1 MKATNPPDAYKGAA
15 VRVFSNVSLK
25 ITERIESWDFAL
37 GSEIV
42 NKLLEFLRIN
52 RDGLGDHIF
61 GFELSQADFP
71 AGDVITPKFIIKENV
86 DTPKLITLD
95 QKLRLIKSVP
105 LELDSKIA
113 SGVTFSA
120 VSANTVVAEYESKSV
135 VNFYANGFWV
145 ASESLDALGS
155 LPARR
160 GKFAR
165 RGEDYELAIRDH
177 YRNQVKYWQQ
187 TDHWE
192 DRKNRILRKRLGS
205 STNTEDIF
213 HRSLLQWLNLHLDAQ
228 VRSKP
233 RTVESDEP
241 DIEVISFGGK
251 FFVIEV
257 KWLGTSGDS
266 PYLIPRLIQG
276 FGQLGTYLNKQTTVN
291 KGTLVVYDGRKREDF
306 DALNA
311 CETPEDGCVLIDE
324 CNGTSLH
331 PRGSC
336 VTLFLEN
343 KTASD

>member
-1 MKATNPPDAYKGAA
+1 M
-15 VRVFSNVSLK
+15 
-25 ITERIESWDFAL
+25 
-37 GSEIV
+37 
-42 NKLLEFLRIN
+42 N
-52 RDGLGDHIF
+52 RDVLGDLIF
-61 GFELSQADFP
+61 GFELSQADFTT
-71 AGDVITPKFIIKENV
+71 GDVITAKLIISENSEA
-86 DTPKLITLD
+86 PKLITLD
-95 QKLRLIKSVP
+95 QELRLIRSVP
-105 LELDSKIA
+105 LDFDSQIA
-113 SGVTFSA
+113 PGVTFSA
-120 VSANTVVAEYESKSV
+120 VSANTVVAEYEGKSV

-155 LPARR
+155 LPPRR

-177 YRNQVKYWQQ
+177 YRNQVKHWQQ

-192 DRKNRILRKRLGS
+192 DRKKRILRKRLGS

-241 DIEVISFGGK
+241 DIEVTSFGGK

-257 KWLGTSGDS
+257 KWLGTSGDK

-291 KGTLVVYDGRKREDF
+291 KGTLVVYDGREREDF
-306 DALNA
+306 DALETR
-311 CETPEDGCVLIDE
+311 ETPEDGCVLIDH

-331 PRGSC
+331 PRGAC

-343 KTASD
+343 KTASE